1 MHRSTLALA
10 DHHGSPPSR
19 RRGEDD
25 RLELMDPLEKVVEF
39 SIGEDEKESKIS
51 AARRPSAVE
60 DALLRQTE
68 QRKVSKEVSQCR

>member
-1 MHRSTLALA
+1 MRGSTFALA
-10 DHHGSPPSR
+10 NHYSSPLSR
-19 RRGEDD
+19 RRGEDG
-25 RLELMDPLEKVVEF
+25 RLELMDPFEKVVEF

-68 QRKVSKEVSQCR
+68 QREVSKEVSQCR